1 MQQLELGGRRGV
13 VADQGLVAVTAQ
25 TQETILVLNP
35 PAYGGT
41 APNGTIDAT
50 GLLSTGSGKTLEL
63 WLPPAGV
70 TNGCL
75 APGSGTKL
83 GTLTTGLLGSWR
95 FNKTPVAAPITRGV
109 STVYFYAPQ
118 FGGCNS
124 QTVK

>member
-1 MQQLELGGRRGV
+1 ML
-13 VADQGLVAVTAQ
+13 
-25 TQETILVLNP
+25 
-35 PAYGGT
+35 
-41 APNGTIDAT
+41 DAT

-75 APGSGTKL
+75 NPGTGTKL
-83 GTLTTGLLGSWR
+83 GSVTTGLLGSWR
-95 FNKTPVAAPITRGV
+95 FTKTPVAATITKNV